1 MALITNKYKQLAVI
15 TLLFFFISGCERTI
29 ERTIVKPTIPFNPQE
44 IENALKEGNSTIT
57 GQAFTTKR
65 GDVKYSAG
73 ETINLIPLTPY
84 VEQAINLSNK
94 ANAFTTV
101 DIDKRMFDYAKKT
114 TADGTGKFKFT
125 GLSSGKYYLE
135 TDTKWWYHAPDGSQI
150 KMGTKGIANIENDG
164 DTVEIILQ

>member
-15 TLLFFFISGCERTI
+15 TFLFFLISSCEQ
-29 ERTIVKPTIPFNPQE
+29 TIVKPTVPFNPQE

-57 GQAFTTKR
+57 GQAFAKTQG
-65 GDVKYSAG
+65 GDVKYGAG
-73 ETINLIPLTPY
+73 NTINLIPLTPY

-125 GLSSGKYYLE
+125 DLSSGKYYLE
-135 TDTKWWYHAPDGSQI
+135 TDIKWQYQTQYGLQTTG
-150 KMGTKGIANIENDG
+150 GTVKGIANIENDG